1 MSNKNIPYIYEKKRY
16 TSQLS
21 LLRAR
26 EVSCGVISPETYNY
40 TPATRGA
47 MTLEVELTERVS
59 FFLLTNY

>member
-1 MSNKNIPYIYEKKRY
+1 MHFWYIWLYHKFYEKKRY

-26 EVSCGVISPETYNY
+26 EVSCGVISPETYNG

-47 MTLEVELTERVS
+47 MTLEVELTERAS
-59 FFLLTNY
+59 FLF